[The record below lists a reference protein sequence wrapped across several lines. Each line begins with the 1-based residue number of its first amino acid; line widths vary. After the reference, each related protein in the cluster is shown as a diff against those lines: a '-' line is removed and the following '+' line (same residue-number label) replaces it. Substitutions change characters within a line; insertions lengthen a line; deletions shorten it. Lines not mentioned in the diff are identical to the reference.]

1 MRKRRGGF
9 DRVLEYSA
17 VAAAEAAL
25 GRAALPGIARF
36 AATPVLL
43 RIVRNRKARNVLLG
57 LAAAGLVLS
66 LLSDWSGRDDEEEW
80 DEPY

>member
-9 DRVLEYSA
+9 DRILDYSA

-36 AATPVLL
+36 AATPLLL
-43 RIVRNRKARNVLLG
+43 RIVRNRKARNILLA
-57 LAAAGLVLS
+57 LAAAGVVVS
-66 LLSDWSGRDDEEEW
+66 LLSDSAGNDGQEEW